1 MANFIR
7 WNIARFWQVVC
18 VINESSLAFSLLVW
32 QTGKQANRQT
42 GKQRLVVITKQAR
55 RGAVM
60 ILYGLKNCDS
70 CKKALAQLRAAGRE
84 VAYVDIRTEP
94 LDATQLADLLVH
106 HGADILL
113 NRKSTSWRNLD
124 ETARS
129 LPPQTLLAQHPTLIK
144 RPVIF
149 TETGSFVGWSREVK
163 TACGL

>member
-1 MANFIR
+1 
-7 WNIARFWQVVC
+7 
-18 VINESSLAFSLLVW
+18 
-32 QTGKQANRQT
+32 
-42 GKQRLVVITKQAR
+42 
-55 RGAVM
+55 M

-70 CKKALAQLRAAGRE
+70 CKKALAQLRAAGHE
-84 VAYVDIRTEP
+84 VAFVDIRADP
-94 LDATQLADLLVH
+94 LDASQLADLLAH

-129 LPPQTLLAQHPTLIK
+129 LPPQTLLAQHPKLIK

-149 TETGSFVGWSREVK
+149 TETDSFVGWTREVQ

>member
-1 MANFIR
+1 
-7 WNIARFWQVVC
+7 
-18 VINESSLAFSLLVW
+18 
-32 QTGKQANRQT
+32 
-42 GKQRLVVITKQAR
+42 
-55 RGAVM
+55 M

-70 CKKALAQLRAAGRE
+70 CKKALVQLRAAGLE
-84 VAYVDIRTEP
+84 VAFVDIRTEP
-94 LDATQLADLLVH
+94 IDATQLAGLLAH

-113 NRKSTSWRNLD
+113 NRTSTSWRNLD

-149 TETGSFVGWSREVK
+149 TVTGSFVGWSREVK